1 MAHRSECSSN
11 RQDKISAGLGVGP
24 GKRKANDYVLE
35 LMNNFLNSAKGK
47 NFTKE
52 TMITAADAL
61 SFLHTIRKSVEDD
74 LTGEQ
79 SNYMSNM
86 GLQLPIATD

>member
-1 MAHRSECSSN
+1 
-11 RQDKISAGLGVGP
+11 
-24 GKRKANDYVLE
+24 
-35 LMNNFLNSAKGK
+35 MNNFLNSAKGK

>member
-1 MAHRSECSSN
+1 MILR
-11 RQDKISAGLGVGP
+11 LGVGP

-35 LMNNFLNSAKGK
+35 LMNNFLNSAKGN

-74 LTGEQ
+74 LTGIHHKRVQME
-79 SNYMSNM
+79 SLLMLTRTIRKKAYA
-86 GLQLPIATD
+86 GTEDT